1 MIRVLNFF
9 QDLLDAL
16 RGFDFLAPLMMRLY
30 LAPVFWAAGTNK
42 IDFSTLRAKE
52 STVNWFGN
60 PDWGLGMPFPEL
72 MAFLAGWSEVLG
84 GVLLLVGLATRW
96 ISIPLMVTMLVA
108 AFTVHWKHG
117 WQVIADPA
125 VCLVNCADAHAAAE
139 RLAKAKSLLR
149 EHGNYEWLTEHGSFV
164 VLNNGIQFAATYF
177 VMLAALLFWGGGRW
191 VSLDHW
197 IARRWRQAPAGQR

>member
-16 RGFDFLAPLMMRLY
+16 RGLDFLAPLMMRLY

-42 IDFSTLRAKE
+42 IDFSTLRAKD
-52 STVNWFGN
+52 STVAWFAN
-60 PDWGLGMPFPEL
+60 PEWGLGMPFPEV

-84 GVLLLVGLATRW
+84 GLLLLIGLATRW

-108 AFTVHWKHG
+108 AFAVHWRNG

-125 VCLVNCADAHAAAE
+125 VCLVNCADAQVAAE
-139 RLAKAKSLLR
+139 RLAQAKSLLR

-177 VMLAALLFWGGGRW
+177 IMLAALLFWGGGRW

-197 IARRWRQAPAGQR
+197 IARRWRSAPVGRS